1 MDGHGEQVRYKLTAT
16 FTPALAG
23 KTAPSVA
30 TRMIGFRH
38 IAMVTVNDT
47 DPAIVARAASQ
58 DGTGS
63 LTMFFRVN
71 GAPLY
76 ARGGNKI
83 PMELLDGRMTAVA
96 HRRLVQSAAE
106 GNPAMQLAWHRKLS

>member
-1 MDGHGEQVRYKLTAT
+1 M
-16 FTPALAG
+16 
-23 KTAPSVA
+23 
-30 TRMIGFRH
+30 M
-38 IAMVTVNDT
+38 
-47 DPAIVARAASQ
+47 
-58 DGTGS
+58 
-63 LTMFFRVN
+63 FRVN

-106 GNPAMQLAWHRKLS
+106 GNFGIIITMIIIAITRNE